1 MVNKGVIVLI
11 VIIVIGVVAA
21 GLYLTMQAP
30 ANNTT
35 NISNQT
41 NTTPFVINNTTTNK
55 TNTTTNT
62 TISSAKAKEL
72 ASQYTGIG
80 VTLGTP
86 TLTTYNGVQVWSVP
100 VYTSGQ
106 GQSVDYIYINAKT
119 GARVQ

>member
-1 MVNKGVIVLI
+1 MNKGIIALIIILVIA
-11 VIIVIGVVAA
+11 VVAA

-41 NTTPFVINNTTTNK
+41 NTTPVITNK
-55 TNTTTNT
+55 TNTTNNT
-62 TISSAKAKEL
+62 TISAARAKEL
-72 ASQYTGIG
+72 ALQYTGMG

-86 TLTTYNGVQVWSVP
+86 TLTTYKSVQVWSVP
-100 VYTSGQ
+100 LYTSGQ
-106 GQSVDYIYINAKT
+106 NQSTGYIYINAKT